1 MYYVGVNFDITN
13 LIAGVVDEDR
23 NIILKESV
31 PTLRYRSIP
40 EIVNDLALLINRI
53 VKKAGL
59 DLEKDIK
66 YVGIG
71 SYGSIDT
78 EKGIIIYSSS
88 FGFRDVHLLDEI
100 KKHIKIPVYIENDAN
115 CYALAESRLGATK
128 GYKNSVIVTI
138 GSAISGGIIIK
149 DEVYHGGFYGAGKF
163 GHHVIILDGEK
174 CQCGRNGCWA
184 AYASSVAIIRDARIA
199 AIRHPESEMFK
210 MINGDIRLMNYRIPF
225 EAAKKGDEFA
235 KEIVYMYK
243 RYIALGLINIVNMLQ
258 PDAIAIGGKMR
269 KMGNEF
275 IDDVAALVEEK
286 TYGQHKD
293 KNTKILLT
301 QLGYDA
307 VIIGATML
315 EKE

>member
-1 MYYVGVNFDITN
+1 
-13 LIAGVVDEDR
+13 
-23 NIILKESV
+23 
-31 PTLRYRSIP
+31 
-40 EIVNDLALLINRI
+40 
-53 VKKAGL
+53 
-59 DLEKDIK
+59 
-66 YVGIG
+66 
-71 SYGSIDT
+71 
-78 EKGIIIYSSS
+78 
-88 FGFRDVHLLDEI
+88 
-100 KKHIKIPVYIENDAN
+100 
-115 CYALAESRLGATK
+115 
-128 GYKNSVIVTI
+128 
-138 GSAISGGIIIK
+138 
-149 DEVYHGGFYGAGKF
+149 
-163 GHHVIILDGEK
+163 
-174 CQCGRNGCWA
+174 
-184 AYASSVAIIRDARIA
+184 VAIIRDARIA